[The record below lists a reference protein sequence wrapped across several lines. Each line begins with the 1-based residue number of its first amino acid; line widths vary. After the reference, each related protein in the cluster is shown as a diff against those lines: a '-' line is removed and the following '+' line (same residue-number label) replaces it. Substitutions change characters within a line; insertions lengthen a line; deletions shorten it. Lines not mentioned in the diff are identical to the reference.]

1 MSQEDEFLQRI
12 HSKSVTAFRELFRE
26 FYNTLVLFSMNYVE
40 RQEVAEDIVQDLF
53 VSIWERDTRYAS
65 YNSFKSFLYNSVRNG
80 SINYLRHK
88 IVEDKYAASVIQE
101 ESSEEYDDLRVMED
115 ELYRLLFKTVDE
127 LPARCKEIFQLHMD
141 GKSNDEIASLLNLSV
156 MTVKTQKKRA
166 MHYIRERLG
175 GRYFVMLA
183 FQMF

>member
-1 MSQEDEFLQRI
+1 M
-12 HSKSVTAFRELFRE
+12 
-26 FYNTLVLFSMNYVE
+26 
-40 RQEVAEDIVQDLF
+40 
-53 VSIWERDTRYAS
+53 
-65 YNSFKSFLYNSVRNG
+65 
-80 SINYLRHK
+80 
-88 IVEDKYAASVIQE
+88 EDKYAASVIQE

-175 GRYFVMLA
+175 GIYFVMLA